1 MYNMDLH
8 GGEPYWRLKSGLI
21 ATYPP
26 IAQDET
32 CDVLVVGAGITG
44 ALVGHALSKIGL
56 DVVMLDRRDIA
67 SGSTAASTALL
78 QYEIDVPL
86 VELEKL
92 IGVEKGRHAY
102 RLGVDAIRTLR
113 EYGEE
118 VGVEVAAGR
127 SVYVTGDAGDEEFM
141 RNEAAARVMAGLDAR
156 VIDAETLRERWKIT
170 GACAIESAVGA
181 SVDPYVFAHRLLKT
195 IADRGGR
202 IFDRSSVLKLTEDGT
217 GVTAITEHGP
227 LVRARWVVLAC
238 GYETREFITEDVVS
252 LHSTYALVTE
262 PIAGGLPWPKR
273 TLVWEHASAYLYA
286 RGTDDGRLV
295 VGGED
300 EPFKNATLRDA
311 LIESKAN
318 AIMRRLERFI
328 PEVRAEIGYAWAGT
342 FGRTEDGLG
351 YIGAPKEHP
360 RILCALG
367 FGGNGI
373 TFSAVAAKLVPAMIE
388 TWDRG
393 MDLRGE
399 TRTVAE
405 LFRFGR

>member
-1 MYNMDLH
+1 MDLH

-21 ATYPP
+21 AEYPP

-44 ALVGHALSKIGL
+44 ALVGHSLSKAGL

-86 VELEKL
+86 VELEKK
-92 IGVEKGRHAY
+92 IGVEEARHAY
-102 RLGVDAIRTLR
+102 LLGVEAIRTLR
-113 EYGEE
+113 EYGME
-118 VGVEVAAGR
+118 VGVEVTPGR
-127 SVYVTGDAGDEEFM
+127 SVYVTSDASDEEFM
-141 RNEAAARVMAGLDAR
+141 RQEADARAKAGLDAR
-156 VIDAETLRERWKIT
+156 LIDGDTLRERWNIT
-170 GACAIESAVGA
+170 GACAIESGVGA
-181 SVDPYVFAHRLLKT
+181 SVDPYVFAHQLLKSV
-195 IADRGGR
+195 AEKGGR
-202 IFDRSSVLKLTEDGT
+202 IFDRSGVLKLTEDGS

-227 LVRARWVVLAC
+227 LVRARWAVLAC
-238 GYETREFITEDVVS
+238 GYETREFVREDVVS

-262 PIAGGLPWPKR
+262 PIAGGLPWPKG

-311 LIESKAN
+311 LIEGKAN
-318 AIMRRLERFI
+318 AIMRRLEQFM
-328 PEVRAEIGYAWAGT
+328 PALRAEIGYSWAGT

-360 RILCALG
+360 KILCALG

-373 TFSAVAAKLVPAMIE
+373 TFSAVAAKLIPAMI
-388 TWDRG
+388 TAWDRG

-399 TRTVAE
+399 TRAVAE